1 MTKYVMIIE
10 GCWCGYTH
18 IEGIYKNFFDAI
30 IAARDWLAEQ
40 LNDESPEYQK
50 AIIEFVENDF
60 LYVEGM
66 FVIDEFK
73 EGE

>member
-1 MTKYVMIIE
+1 MIIE

-18 IEGIYKNFFDAI
+18 IEGIYENLFEAI

-40 LNDESPEYQK
+40 LDDETEYQK

-60 LYVEGM
+60 LYVESM

>member
-1 MTKYVMIIE
+1 MHRKGATPYHQAGE
-10 GCWCGYTH
+10 G
-18 IEGIYKNFFDAI
+18 KRQNFFDAI

-50 AIIEFVENDF
+50 AIMEFVENDY
-60 LYVEGM
+60 LYVESM